1 MHHVLRHRL
10 RSLGAHVSS
19 LRAILSNLPRLGL
32 FRVEKVGPPSPFGN
46 PYHIR
51 RRISSIRQAPAK
63 IGTKPKEGRGSA
75 RIRESEPYKEPSL
88 SRGEDSLEAH
98 STESKSRQ
106 HTRFPFRRNSL
117 PPSNF
122 SFLSLQR
129 IMALPNHIDFRH
141 TTASAWVVSAA
152 TLSATTPSPRYRRSR
167 TSRQVHVACVAFL
180 PHRST

>member
-32 FRVEKVGPPSPFGN
+32 FRVEKVEPPSPFGN

-122 SFLSLQR
+122 SFPRPPS
-129 IMALPNHIDFRH
+129 AH
-141 TTASAWVVSAA
+141 T
-152 TLSATTPSPRYRRSR
+152 PRFSFHTRLGPPRLLGGGGR
-167 TSRQVHVACVAFL
+167 LVGGGV
-180 PHRST
+180 